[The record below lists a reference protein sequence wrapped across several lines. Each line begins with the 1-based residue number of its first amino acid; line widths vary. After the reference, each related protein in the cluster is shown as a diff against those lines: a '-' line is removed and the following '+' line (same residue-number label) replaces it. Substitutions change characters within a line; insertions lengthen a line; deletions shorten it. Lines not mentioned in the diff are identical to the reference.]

1 MINISSLI
9 IYGSCAR
16 GTNTTTSDVDLLSI
30 TSEGEYRMVV
40 QNKINLALYPRS
52 LAVKMAKGGELFML
66 HIVREGRPL
75 IDFNN
80 DFEFLQN
87 NFEFKKSYS
96 KEIEDATNLGRAILE
111 FGSNIKNKSLIN
123 KRLAWC
129 VRTITI
135 AKAAEQKLSIFSAVG
150 LSEFLHDKSI
160 LELIENKNNLTENPK
175 ILKKLEKFLSAHG
188 SSSRIASVNSLLEYK
203 ELFNK
208 TSNIV
213 GSKTISAFISDKV
226 FDTY

>member
-16 GTNTTTSDVDLLSI
+16 GTNTSTSDVDLLSI

-52 LAVKMAKGGELFML
+52 LAIKMAKNGELFML

-80 DFEFLQN
+80 DFEFLQS

-96 KEIEDATNLGRAILE
+96 KEIEDATNLGGAILQ
-111 FGSNIKNKSLIN
+111 FGSNVKNKSLVN

-160 LELIENKNNLTENPK
+160 LDLIENKNNLSETPK
-175 ILKKLEKFLSAHG
+175 IMKKFEKFLHTHG
-188 SSSRIASVNSLLEYK
+188 SSTRILSANSLLEYK
-203 ELFNK
+203 SLFN
-208 TSNIV
+208 TNSNIV
-213 GSKTISAFISDKV
+213 GSKTIDAFISDRE